1 MSKTQSQAT
10 RESGQALLDN
20 LNSRRRSV
28 TEMQTA
34 FAGNEVAQRR
44 LLSLSAQELKDTVST
59 ETATRRLSEERQ
71 RQIGLIGRSN
81 SELREGASATELLVS
96 ATERV
101 GSGLARIVKMG
112 AYRILS
118 QMWREAKTFAMD
130 YNASLNEIRIVTGLT
145 QSESEKLGTGY
156 LQLADKMSAK
166 SVEVANAA
174 ADFYRQGLGESEVD
188 ARLQAS
194 IKYAKISGLEFEQA
208 AQIITAATNSMG
220 LSANRVIDVF
230 ATLGDESA
238 AGADEIGIAMQR
250 SAAAAN
256 AFGLSFEHLGSYIAT
271 ISEKTR
277 LPAETVGIAFNTLLA
292 RMHEIKEKGFNSE
305 DDVGLNQ
312 VSKALDKVGVSIMDA
327 EGKWKP
333 FNQVLE
339 EVASQWTNLD
349 DVTKA
354 YIATTMAGVRRQNQF
369 LTLMDDLA
377 LGADGGSRAFELYS
391 QAIDSAGSATEKFSI
406 WQEGAAAASDKFHN
420 SMSMLYEQLHLDV
433 VIKEAFEGLTSFVKN
448 LTAGLGNWDV
458 KTLALAASM
467 GMLVIAIAKVV
478 AGLHSLFIMKT
489 LTTGWM
495 GLLAAAL
502 GAITIGAISFA
513 GSMKV
518 ATDEVA
524 SMEEKVAKIS
534 ASKDLYKSRI
544 DEIETLKSRYLELSG
559 TVNRTQGEQEEL
571 NGVMA

>member
-1 MSKTQSQAT
+1 
-10 RESGQALLDN
+10 
-20 LNSRRRSV
+20 
-28 TEMQTA
+28 
-34 FAGNEVAQRR
+34 
-44 LLSLSAQELKDTVST
+44 
-59 ETATRRLSEERQ
+59 
-71 RQIGLIGRSN
+71 
-81 SELREGASATELLVS
+81 
-96 ATERV
+96 
-101 GSGLARIVKMG
+101 
-112 AYRILS
+112 
-118 QMWREAKTFAMD
+118 
-130 YNASLNEIRIVTGLT
+130 
-145 QSESEKLGTGY
+145 
-156 LQLADKMSAK
+156 
-166 SVEVANAA
+166 
-174 ADFYRQGLGESEVD
+174 
-188 ARLQAS
+188 
-194 IKYAKISGLEFEQA
+194 
-208 AQIITAATNSMG
+208 
-220 LSANRVIDVF
+220 
-230 ATLGDESA
+230 
-238 AGADEIGIAMQR
+238 
-250 SAAAAN
+250 
-256 AFGLSFEHLGSYIAT
+256 
-271 ISEKTR
+271 
-277 LPAETVGIAFNTLLA
+277 
-292 RMHEIKEKGFNSE
+292 MHEIKEKGFNSE

-433 VIKEAFEGLTSFVKN
+433 VIKEAFEGLTSFVKKPHCW
-448 LTAGLGNWDV
+448 TWQLGRKNPCIGSINGDACYCNCKSSCRVAQSFYYENINNWMDGSFSGSIGSNH
-458 KTLALAASM
+458 LLELFHL
-467 GMLVIAIAKVV
+467 LVP
-478 AGLHSLFIMKT
+478 
-489 LTTGWM
+489 
-495 GLLAAAL
+495 
-502 GAITIGAISFA
+502 
-513 GSMKV
+513 MKV